1 MEKHQATQHG
11 INTLRMGVMSESR
24 RQKLASLPV
33 VTECMV
39 CMAPNTSPTSSTQ
52 TQRAFLICSLCNFT
66 QCSKCSRISA
76 AQTHLCCGEDVRL
89 STTSSTWQKCDDK
102 SGEPCNFKTQR
113 HSHLVMHK
121 SMRHKP
127 VEKLESLV
135 EDRIDFVDLMSMLA
149 DEELER
155 EIVLKNDKSEITSNN
170 MSTG

>member
-1 MEKHQATQHG
+1 
-11 INTLRMGVMSESR
+11 
-24 RQKLASLPV
+24 
-33 VTECMV
+33 
-39 CMAPNTSPTSSTQ
+39 
-52 TQRAFLICSLCNFT
+52 
-66 QCSKCSRISA
+66 
-76 AQTHLCCGEDVRL
+76 
-89 STTSSTWQKCDDK
+89 
-102 SGEPCNFKTQR
+102 
-113 HSHLVMHK
+113 MHK